1 MFEYL
6 TAYLNSFA
14 TPVQKQIYLDACQTL
29 VDHGV
34 TAHVFAIDQDLAVA
48 ESLDSDI
55 VFSSMNEILIPLYI
69 EKLGE
74 LGLTVVHD
82 AELPLLTDML
92 KGLLLVENYEDKD
105 TLSSLLDCVE
115 GKEAAIADLLALMGS
130 FQSAEY
136 LPILQEASDELID
149 RLREVVRSE
158 AGDEPIDQSLVNA
171 IRYRV
176 ERFLTLEDV
185 NVYWTNNGIQAIK
198 LVKDGLKVGIPHED
212 LLEGRQAFL
221 DDLKKPDVIAIEL
234 LAFILISATVEDELM
249 RDFSMELEL
258 LHIDPLIRTQAH
270 VLAQK
275 MVQAVLNG

>member
-74 LGLTVVHD
+74 LGLTVVHE
-82 AELPLLTDML
+82 AELPLLVDTL

-105 TLSSLLDCVE
+105 TLSSILDCVE
-115 GKEAAIADLLALMGS
+115 GKEAAVADILALMGS

-149 RLREVVRSE
+149 RLREVVKSE

-176 ERFLTLEDV
+176 ERFLALEDV

-234 LAFILISATVEDELM
+234 LAFILISATVEDDLM

-275 MVQAVLNG
+275 MVKAVLNG